1 MKTQCLRLEYDPT
14 VNCFYLQ
21 LKDAPVAR
29 SVDID
34 DKTEVVV
41 DLDARNEVVGIELI
55 QPSRATL
62 QEVAR
67 RYELPDFSLADLE
80 IVSPAIA

>member
-1 MKTQCLRLEYDPT
+1 
-14 VNCFYLQ
+14 
-21 LKDAPVAR
+21 
-29 SVDID
+29 
-34 DKTEVVV
+34 VVV
-41 DLDARNEVVGIELI
+41 DLDARDEVVGIELI

-80 IVSPAIA
+80 IVSPTAA

>member
-1 MKTQCLRLEYDPT
+1 MKTRLLRLEYDPD

-41 DLDARNEVVGIELI
+41 DLDARDEVVGIELI

-80 IVSPAIA
+80 IVSPTAA